1 MQNRE
6 NIRLAVKVRTGIL
19 IDAVNGASA
28 AWAYMMHYQVPRH
41 VILRVLAAPARRR
54 TSDARHPLSEQETR
68 RLGNLA
74 QLQRR
79 YLSGPDQPADTDNGG
94 KHHGVDLSTANFF
107 PLPTLRTKNTVRLL
121 QPGMRLKID
130 AVNIENPYD
139 CIEVDTW
146 LVVKADGLHFRYQD
160 GPGGRQVDLGNA
172 DAVRAAIDAA
182 PAAD

>member
-6 NIRLAVKVRTGIL
+6 NVRLAVKVRTGIL

-28 AWAYMMHYQVPRH
+28 AWAYMMHYRVPRH

-54 TSDARHPLSEQETR
+54 ATDARHPLDEQETR

-79 YLSGPDQPADTDNGG
+79 YLTGRNVADPDEGG
-94 KHHGVDLSTANFF
+94 RHHSVDRGSASFF
-107 PLPTLRTKNTVRLL
+107 PLPTLKTKNAVRLL

-160 GPGGRQVDLGNA
+160 GPGGRQVDLGHA
-172 DAVRAAIDAA
+172 DVVRSAIDAA
-182 PAAD
+182 PTAD

>member
-6 NIRLAVKVRTGIL
+6 NVRLAVKVRTGIL

-28 AWAYMMHYQVPRH
+28 AWAYMMHYRVPRH

-68 RLGNLA
+68 RLGNLP

-79 YLSGPDQPADTDNGG
+79 YLTGNNVTADPDNGDT
-94 KHHGVDLSTANFF
+94 HHSVDRGTASFF
-107 PLPTLRTKNTVRLL
+107 PLPTLKTKNTVRLL

-130 AVNIENPYD
+130 AVNVENPYD

-146 LVVKADGLHFRYQD
+146 LVVKSDGLHFRYQD

-172 DAVRAAIDAA
+172 EAVRIAIEAA
-182 PAAD
+182 PTAD